1 MAKVIPAPGTD
12 ATVWSIPTVADELW
26 TMTVRTRPKRMPNK
40 GLFRNRTK
48 AINASVPT
56 RGSTPLVIRF
66 KPTNRMPKPM
76 QISPMVLERLDL
88 MNISSTMPMIR
99 AIGASVSVSNSHSS
113 QLPSD

>member
-1 MAKVIPAPGTD
+1 
-12 ATVWSIPTVADELW
+12 
-26 TMTVRTRPKRMPNK
+26 
-40 GLFRNRTK
+40 
-48 AINASVPT
+48 
-56 RGSTPLVIRF
+56 
-66 KPTNRMPKPM
+66 M